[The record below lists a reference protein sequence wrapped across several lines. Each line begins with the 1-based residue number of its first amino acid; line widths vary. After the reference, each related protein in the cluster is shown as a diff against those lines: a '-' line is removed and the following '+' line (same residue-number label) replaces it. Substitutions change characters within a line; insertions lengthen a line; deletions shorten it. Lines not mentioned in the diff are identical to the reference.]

1 MFLLKDLLKKRGL
14 EIKMVTVSEMKKSV
28 HRNCKIF
35 YKSGLIKEGYVE
47 EFQFERDEDEEPF
60 LLYTPNMAVFQSEIE
75 RIEFK
80 TCTE

>member
-1 MFLLKDLLKKRGL
+1 
-14 EIKMVTVSEMKKSV
+14 MVTVSEMKKSV